1 MKSEQHIALRVSRVT
16 IFINLFLSAVKL
28 LAGIVARSGAMISD
42 AAHSASDVLSTVVVI
57 LGMRAASKASDRE
70 HPFGHERMECVAALV
85 LSGALLIT
93 GLGIGWAGIKKIF
106 MEDPESLPIPGA
118 LALIAAVVSIVV
130 KEGMYHY
137 TLAAAKKI
145 DSPALMAD
153 AWHHRSDALS
163 SIGAAIGIG
172 GARLG
177 LPILDPIASLVIC
190 VMIAKAAYDIFRD
203 AVSKMVDQSC
213 DEGTEEAIRGCAM
226 AHEGVKRVD
235 QILTRRFGNR
245 VYIEMEIA
253 MDGSLSLW
261 ESHAIAERVHAD
273 VEAAFPEVK
282 HIMIHVNPTTE
293 E

>member
-106 MEDPESLPIPGA
+106 KEDPESLPIPGA
-118 LALIAAVVSIVV
+118 LALVAAVVSIVV

-137 TLAAAKKI
+137 TRAAAKKI

-213 DEGTEEAIRGCAM
+213 DEDTEEAIRGCAM

-253 MDGSLSLW
+253 MDGSLSLR

-282 HIMIHVNPTTE
+282 HIMIHVNPITE

>member
-137 TLAAAKKI
+137 TRAAAKKI

-213 DEGTEEAIRGCAM
+213 DEDTEEAIRGCAM

-282 HIMIHVNPTTE
+282 HIMIHVNPITE

>member
-137 TLAAAKKI
+137 TRAAAKKI

-213 DEGTEEAIRGCAM
+213 DEDTEEAIRGCAM

-253 MDGSLSLW
+253 MDGSLSLR
-261 ESHAIAERVHAD
+261 ESHSIAERVHAD

-282 HIMIHVNPTTE
+282 HIMIHVNPITE